1 MKKGISLVAV
11 KKEPFKSIY
20 DNLKLIVPF
29 CYLNNNLVILIIICY
44 ICYVIWLIIRK
55 KIDSKGII
63 LLLIS
68 IIPMLRYFVLY
79 KHSIDSTFTYRAL
92 LPSIMIWIYMF
103 FRKDDKY
110 EKD

>member
-1 MKKGISLVAV
+1 MIKIS
-11 KKEPFKSIY
+11 FYDSIY

-29 CYLNNNLVILIIICY
+29 CYLNNSLVILITICY

-55 KIDSKGII
+55 KIDNKGII

-79 KHSIDSTFTYRAL
+79 KHSIEHTFFTYRAL
-92 LPSIMIWIYMF
+92 LPSIMIGIYMF